1 MVSRV
6 EVLEGGALLAQP
18 NDWRILVDEPDGG
31 MSPAHYLNAVHAVA
45 NQCRAEHLRCAA
57 AVNTLDDLLESGEVR
72 HSVSSVSQSV
82 SQFGAISRSIRV
94 ETDTLQSVAK
104 DPSHNS
110 FSPKKA
116 SRCASR
122 INFTAP
128 AGDGDRR
135 VHRLEDAQ

>member
-1 MVSRV
+1 M

-72 HSVSSVSQSV
+72 HSVSSLTQSVSQSV
-82 SQFGAISRSIRV
+82 WCH
-94 ETDTLQSVAK
+94 QSV
-104 DPSHNS
+104 DQSGDRHTPIRRERS
-110 FSPKKA
+110 FSQLVLTKKGLPL
-116 SRCASR
+116 CVP
-122 INFTAP
+122 N
-128 AGDGDRR
+128 
-135 VHRLEDAQ
+135 